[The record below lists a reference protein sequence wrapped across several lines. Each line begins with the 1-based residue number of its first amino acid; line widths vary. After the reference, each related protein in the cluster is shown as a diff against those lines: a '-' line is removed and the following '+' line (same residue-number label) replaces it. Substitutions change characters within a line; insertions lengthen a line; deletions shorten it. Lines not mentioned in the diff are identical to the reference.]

1 MYISQE
7 TAQTIVEEI
16 GREIHENINFIDN
29 RGYIIAS
36 TDESRIGN
44 LHEGARRIIRE
55 KLEELYITAEM
66 ENASTRKGMNL
77 PIRIN
82 HEIVGVI
89 GITGEREQVVRYGN
103 IVRRMTEIMLED
115 SMTKDERRYDRRV
128 RYRYLEEWI
137 EMPQRAY
144 NQNFVERGKHL
155 GIDITRPRR
164 ALMVEVE
171 RYHELSLSLEGQRRL
186 ENIESSVRH
195 LINALPEALYLRE
208 PERQICLIPA
218 CPDEKMQELSERLS
232 TMILQKYGEA
242 LLFGIDG
249 QTEGSQDAGKI
260 CREAKRALEC
270 CKYPDE
276 IRLFYNDLNVEIL
289 LNDIKDE
296 TMEEYLQKL
305 FPGVSEEEIKN
316 DMELI
321 EGYFRYEGSVTQ
333 AAEQMFIHKNTFQ
346 YRLKKLKEVTGKD
359 IRLPSEAAVYMMAL
373 YCYRKRNGEHLS
385 FRMDKMGSR
394 NKNK

>member
-16 GREIHENINFIDN
+16 GREINENINFIDDH
-29 RGYIIAS
+29 GYIIAS
-36 TDESRIGN
+36 TDEARIGN
-44 LHEGARRIIRE
+44 LHEGAKRIIRE
-55 KLEELYITAEM
+55 KLDELYITAQM
-66 ENASTRKGMNL
+66 ENANTRKGLNL

-89 GITGEREQVVRYGN
+89 GITGEKEQVMRYGN

-115 SMTKDERRYDRRV
+115 SLTKDERRYDRRV

-137 EMPQRAY
+137 EIPKGLY
-144 NQNFVERGKHL
+144 NQNFAERGRRL

-164 ALMVEVE
+164 AMMIEVE
-171 RYHELSLSLEGQRRL
+171 RYHELSFSMEGQRKL
-186 ENIESSVRH
+186 EKIEATVRH
-195 LINALPEALYLRE
+195 MITALPEALYLRE
-208 PERQICLIPA
+208 PERQICLLEA
-218 CPDEKMQELSERLS
+218 CSNQNLCDLSDR
-232 TMILQKYGEA
+232 IAKIIDQKYGEV
-242 LLFGIDG
+242 LLFGMDG
-249 QTEGSQDAGKI
+249 ELNGSVDVGKI

-276 IRLFYNDLNVEIL
+276 MRLFYNDLNLEIL
-289 LNDIKDE
+289 MNDITDE
-296 TMEEYLQKL
+296 TLEEFLGKL
-305 FPGVSEEEIKN
+305 FPLTSMEEMKN

-321 EGYFRYEGSVTQ
+321 EEYFRCEGSVTH
-333 AAEQMFIHKNTFQ
+333 AAERMFIHKNTLQ

-373 YCYRKRNGEHLS
+373 YCYKKYNGEHLS
-385 FRMDKMGSR
+385 FRM
-394 NKNK
+394 N